1 MEKFKYIFLVLVLI
15 LAFLFI
21 RENLDEVKRIQ
32 NISPQVVIYL
42 VILNLLSRLLIGYRI
57 KIVAQVFNVRLKFK
71 EWFGIAAINSFY
83 NYLFTKSGLL
93 AHAWYFKKKFEI
105 PMQNYLV
112 TFGAVQVFTLLA
124 CGLFGLPLA
133 FYANS
138 QGTPGTVFIIFFL
151 VLILG
156 TGIFIFFP
164 GLKFNKEGSIWM
176 KINQL
181 TAGWSILRR
190 SHSLCAV
197 LLICELVNLC
207 IFSIRYYIA
216 VTSLGFEIDGWVAFL
231 LAPITILSNFIGIT
245 PAALGIREAA
255 GGLLTH
261 ILGLGLQLGVL
272 AVALDRVVVM
282 LIAFTLGPV
291 FSYTLLKDMNREEI
305 LKPV

>member
-1 MEKFKYIFLVLVLI
+1 MGKLKYIFLILVL
-15 LAFLFI
+15 AVGFYFV

-32 NISPQVVIYL
+32 NVSPQTILYL
-42 VILNLLSRLLIGYRI
+42 IILNIFSRLLIGYRI
-57 KIVAQVFNVRLKFK
+57 KIIARVFNVHLKFN

-112 TFGAVQVFTLLA
+112 TFGAVQVFTLLG
-124 CGLFGLPLA
+124 CGLIGLPFAL
-133 FYANS
+133 YANG
-138 QGTPGTVFIIFFL
+138 QGAPAKFLVIFFL
-151 VLILG
+151 VLVLG
-156 TGIFIFFP
+156 SGIFIFFP
-164 GLKFNKEGSIWM
+164 GLKFNKEGSLWR
-176 KINQL
+176 KISQL
-181 TAGWSILRR
+181 AAGWSILRR
-190 SHSLCAV
+190 SQSLCAV

-207 IFSIRYYIA
+207 IFSIRYFIA
-216 VTSLGFEIDGWVAFL
+216 ITALGYEINMWVAFL
-231 LAPITILSNFIGIT
+231 LAPVTILSNFIGIT

-272 AVALDRVVVM
+272 AVALDRAVVM
-282 LIAFTLGPV
+282 AIAFILGPI
-291 FSYTLLKDMNREEI
+291 FSYTLLKDMDRKEI